1 MHNRNNYI
9 RCFLNGEVTNLPIVK
24 TEKWLSKDR
33 MNYLLV
39 ETSDGNFYEIRKTT
53 NGQLVAHDVTD
64 L

>member
-1 MHNRNNYI
+1 MHNRDNYI
-9 RCFLNGEVTNLPIVK
+9 RCFLNGEATNLPIVK